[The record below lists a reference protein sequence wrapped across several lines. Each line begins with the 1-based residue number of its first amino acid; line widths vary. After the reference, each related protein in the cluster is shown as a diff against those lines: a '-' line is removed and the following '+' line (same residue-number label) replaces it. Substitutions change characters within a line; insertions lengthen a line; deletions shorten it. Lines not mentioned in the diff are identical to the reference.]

1 MNAMRLGV
9 ILILLN
15 TMSAVGVVYLQY
27 EKRTI
32 GMQMSQQESVK
43 DDHVARWSQLLV
55 EHAAWSSNFRIE
67 KIASEKLDMRY
78 EYDDFI
84 YVRL

>member
-1 MNAMRLGV
+1 MKLGV
-9 ILILLN
+9 ALIVLN
-15 TMSAVGVVYLQY
+15 TVSAVGVVYHQY

-32 GMQMSQQESVK
+32 GMQMSREEGVK
-43 DDHVARWSQLLV
+43 DGHIARWSQLLV

-67 KIASEKLDMRY
+67 RVATEKLNMRF